1 MCVNLHTVG
10 FYIECN
16 EAHDR
21 KITTENK
28 KTERERISRTN
39 NRVCGRFV
47 TKHNTGSTPEITE
60 NYRTRNKITH
70 KQPCGWT
77 VRYNRGSTPEITET
91 VTLIV
96 QACSRRGIDNQQC
109 SICQD
114 FAGLTPTPTHEPHR
128 QATPGPDCAPNRP
141 EKGRVE
147 GITLHT
153 NHDRKNDDKRQSS
166 DPE

>member
-1 MCVNLHTVG
+1 M
-10 FYIECN
+10 ESN

-21 KITTENK
+21 KNTTENK
-28 KTERERISRTN
+28 KTEQGTTSRTN
-39 NRVCGRFV
+39 NRVGRRFV
-47 TKHNTGSTPEITE
+47 TKYDRGCTPEITK
-60 NYRTRNKITH
+60 NCRTRNTITH

-128 QATPGPDCAPNRP
+128 QATQRRACAPNRP

-153 NHDRKNDDKRQSS
+153 NHGRKNDDKRQSS